1 MIDSFKTVF
10 APRPNK
16 GRTILLLQLFCL
28 FITMNIISGEH
39 DIIYVFLANI
49 NTANVFDYFFGFKNF
64 MGAIA
69 LLAVLPVLK

>member
-10 APRPNK
+10 VPRPNK
-16 GRTILLLQLFCL
+16 GRAILLLQLFCL

-49 NTANVFDYFFGFKNF
+49 NTAHVFDYFFGFKNF